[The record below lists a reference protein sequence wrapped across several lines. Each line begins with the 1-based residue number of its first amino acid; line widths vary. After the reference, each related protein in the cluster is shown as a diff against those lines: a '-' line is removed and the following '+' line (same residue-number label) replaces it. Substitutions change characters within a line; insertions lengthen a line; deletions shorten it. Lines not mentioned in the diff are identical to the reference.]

1 MYFISSVP
9 LISWQPDLLS
19 WFTIVNNQT
28 KYKKWAYTENRT
40 LTYSI
45 IRYTMRGYF
54 AAQGD
59 KPSSSCVWWFLNRF
73 LSDSVPKSWP
83 VLVNDADLHVAA
95 CLRTEG
101 KMTKREN
108 RQAER
113 ERANLVGLTRV
124 TERKRERWWTSCGQR
139 WVTNKCKKC
148 RQCQ

>member
-1 MYFISSVP
+1 M
-9 LISWQPDLLS
+9 
-19 WFTIVNNQT
+19 
-28 KYKKWAYTENRT
+28 
-40 LTYSI
+40 
-45 IRYTMRGYF
+45 
-54 AAQGD
+54 
-59 KPSSSCVWWFLNRF
+59 NRF

-124 TERKRERWWTSCGQR
+124 TERKRER
-139 WVTNKCKKC
+139 
-148 RQCQ
+148 